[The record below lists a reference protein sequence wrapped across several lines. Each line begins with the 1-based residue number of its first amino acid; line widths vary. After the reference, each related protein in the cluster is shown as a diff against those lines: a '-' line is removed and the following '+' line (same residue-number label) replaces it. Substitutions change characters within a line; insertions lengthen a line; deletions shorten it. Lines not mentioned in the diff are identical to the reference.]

1 MDTIVNMHVTVHVK
15 DAMKLMGCATQDVN
29 WAGEVFIARKVCA
42 LYTVILNAWKT
53 DILKKN
59 DNTYIFISFVFLC
72 LTKG

>member
-15 DAMKLMGCATQDVN
+15 DAMKLMGCAAQDVS

-53 DILKKN
+53 DI
-59 DNTYIFISFVFLC
+59 F
-72 LTKG
+72 